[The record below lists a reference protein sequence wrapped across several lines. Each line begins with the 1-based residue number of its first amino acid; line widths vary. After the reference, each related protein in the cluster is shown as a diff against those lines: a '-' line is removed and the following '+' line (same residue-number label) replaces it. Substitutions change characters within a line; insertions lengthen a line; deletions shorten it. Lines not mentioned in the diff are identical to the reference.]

1 MATEIEHKFLV
12 RNESWQGY
20 VYHTMWIRQ
29 GYLVSDEIRSV
40 RVRIT
45 DGAAY
50 LNIKSATLGITR
62 SEYEYSIPLQDAGE
76 ILDALCD
83 KPLLEKTRHL
93 ARYGNH
99 VWEIDV
105 FEGDNAGLVVAEV
118 ELASPGENF
127 ARPPWIGEE
136 VSHDRRYYNAYLARH
151 SYKNWQRS

>member
-1 MATEIEHKFLV
+1 MAIEIEHKFLV
-12 RNESWQGY
+12 RNGSWQSH
-20 VYHTMWIRQ
+20 VYHAMWIRQ
-29 GYLVSDEIRSV
+29 GYLVSDKIRSV

-50 LNIKSATLGITR
+50 LNIKGATLGISR
-62 SEYEYSIPLQDAGE
+62 SEYEYSIPVQDAGE
-76 ILDALCD
+76 ILDTLCD
-83 KPLLEKTRHL
+83 KPLLEKTRHF
-93 ARYGNH
+93 ARYGDH

-136 VSHDRRYYNAYLARH
+136 VSHDRRYYNAYLAKH
-151 SYKNWQRS
+151 SYKSWQRS